1 MLFVNSKNMAR
12 DLYSFLMRSGY
23 HERTSSLHGDIT
35 QAERERGLRHMKQN
49 PRSIMVATDLG
60 ARGLPSRPLV
70 GWPDILPFAP
80 TFPGRNACL
89 GKSDHHMVGLDESHG
104 GGGWSKQPPVPELLG
119 PIFEHISHV
128 LPPCAD
134 PPLCRPGGSIH
145 AHVYEAP
152 RVLETHFPPG
162 PPKQVVQRNS
172 GDRCWHCSLVK
183 TLYRRHR
190 HPYR

>member
-119 PIFEHISHV
+119 SIFEHISHV
-128 LPPCAD
+128 LPPPRCAD
-134 PPLCRPGGSIH
+134 LGGQFMHMSTRHPGCSRLIS
-145 AHVYEAP
+145 P
-152 RVLETHFPPG
+152 RVHQNRLSKETLETAAG
-162 PPKQVVQRNS
+162 IAA
-172 GDRCWHCSLVK
+172 L
-183 TLYRRHR
+183 
-190 HPYR
+190 

>member
-104 GGGWSKQPPVPELLG
+104 GGVGANSLRCQSCWGPFLSIFPMCFPPVQTPR
-119 PIFEHISHV
+119 
-128 LPPCAD
+128 CAD
-134 PPLCRPGGSIH
+134 LGDQFMRMSTRHPGCSRLIS
-145 AHVYEAP
+145 P
-152 RVLETHFPPG
+152 RVHQNRLSKETLETAAG
-162 PPKQVVQRNS
+162 IAA
-172 GDRCWHCSLVK
+172 L
-183 TLYRRHR
+183 
-190 HPYR
+190 

>member
-104 GGGWSKQPPVPELLG
+104 GGVGANSLRCQSCWGPFLSIFPMCFPP
-119 PIFEHISHV
+119 
-128 LPPCAD
+128 